1 MYGVNNPEDYLN
13 ERKGAVIKPI
23 ERKHSDTSLHTKE
36 KEHEMKIQD
45 VKTIAELEEK
55 KWQSCCFSL
64 HQESSLFFA
73 KLIVS
78 ILVIALCAYQL
89 ISLRDCNYQ
98 SLYSSLLS
106 SVITYWL
113 SINKK

>member
-1 MYGVNNPEDYLN
+1 MYTENPEDYLQT
-13 ERKGAVIKPI
+13 RGLQIKPI

-36 KEHEMKIQD
+36 KEHDMKIQD

-78 ILVIALCAYQL
+78 ILVIALCSYQL